1 MKKSIWLGIS
11 GWILFL
17 CSTIKKTT
25 HHGTAAVEEMSD
37 RDTDF

>member
-1 MKKSIWLGIS
+1 MKKSIRLGIS

-17 CSTIKKTT
+17 CSTIRKVARHEAT
-25 HHGTAAVEEMSD
+25 VIEEMPD